1 LKISLIISTYNWPE
15 ALRASL
21 ASVLMQTQL
30 PDEVIIADDGSTSET
45 KNLIESLKLEFPIPL
60 MHAWHEDKGFRL
72 SSSRNNAIRKAN
84 YDYIIIIDGDLLLHK
99 DFILDHT
106 NSSEKGFYIQG
117 SRVFLNKSLS
127 SQLISE
133 SSKSMPNIFSS
144 GLSNRKHLFRSRLL
158 MGISAAFSKQSHRGT
173 RGCNLAAYKNDLYSV
188 NGFNEE
194 FTSWGREDSE
204 FTARLLHSGIKRKN
218 LKFGGIAFHLWH
230 ETSKAKAS
238 TENEKILELT
248 LTKKLIR
255 CDHGLINIE

>member
-1 LKISLIISTYNWPE
+1 MKISLIISTYNWPE

-21 ASVLMQTQL
+21 ASVLLQTQL
-30 PDEVIIADDGSTSET
+30 PNEVIIADDGSTSET
-45 KNLIESLKLEFPIPL
+45 KNLIDSLKEDFPIPL
-60 MHAWHEDKGFRL
+60 VHTWHEDIGFRL
-72 SSSRNNAIRKAN
+72 SASRNNAIRKAS
-84 YDYIIIIDGDLLLHK
+84 YDYIIIIDGDLFLHK
-99 DFILDHT
+99 DFILDHIHA
-106 NSSEKGFYIQG
+106 SEEGFYVQG
-117 SRVFLNKSLS
+117 SRVFLCKSLS

-133 SSKSMPNIFSS
+133 RSDWKPNIFSA
-144 GLSNRKHLFRSRLL
+144 GLSNRKHLFRSNLL
-158 MGISAAFSKQSHRGT
+158 MGISAAFTKQSHRGT

-230 ETSKAKAS
+230 DTSKAKTS

-248 LTKKLIR
+248 LNKKLIR
-255 CDHGLINIE
+255 CNHGLINIE